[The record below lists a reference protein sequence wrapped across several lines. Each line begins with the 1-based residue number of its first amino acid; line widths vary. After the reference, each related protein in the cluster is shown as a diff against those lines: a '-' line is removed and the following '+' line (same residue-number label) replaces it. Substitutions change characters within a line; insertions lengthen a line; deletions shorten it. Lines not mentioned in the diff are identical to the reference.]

1 MSPKAAMSQQSQ
13 TLPTG
18 ISAGEAAWRADHIER
33 RRDIGDNDAEVLPP
47 PKVGYCH
54 PPAHSR
60 FKPGQSGNPSG
71 RAKGSQNFKTLFNK
85 ILNEEISLREGSD
98 VKKLSKAEAIVR
110 SVVIGALK
118 GDSRNTAILFRLAEQ
133 VGQFE
138 EDPRDITRIERVIV
152 RWQSPDEKT
161 EDDA

>member
-1 MSPKAAMSQQSQ
+1 MSGS
-13 TLPTG
+13 
-18 ISAGEAAWRADHIER
+18 
-33 RRDIGDNDAEVLPP
+33 DNDEEGVSLRPA
-47 PKVGYCH
+47 KIGYCC
-54 PPAHSR
+54 PPEHSQ

-110 SVVIGALK
+110 GVVIGALK
-118 GDSRNTAILFRLAEQ
+118 GDARNTAILFRLAEQ
-133 VGQFE
+133 VGQFG
-138 EDPRDITRIERVIV
+138 EDDPGGITEIRRVIV
-152 RWQSPDEKT
+152 SWRPPGTET